1 MRFAYRVLPAIF
13 AGLALVAAGC
23 GDDDDTAAGG
33 GGDTD
38 RPTIVVTTTILGD
51 VVENLVGDEFE
62 VVTVM
67 PVGADPHDFRASA
80 QQVTEIGEAEVL
92 IVNGAGY
99 EEGLLDVIEA
109 AESDGVA
116 VLEAIRA
123 VETIEFGEGGHD
135 HADEDHGDEDH
146 ADEEHGDEDHAD
158 EEHGDEDHGDEDHAD
173 EDHADEDHADE
184 DHADEDGH
192 GHDGGDPHFW
202 TDPARMALAADAIA
216 EFLIA
221 NVDGVDTS
229 AVRASADAYVGALE
243 ELDSEVV
250 DTLAVIDEDRRVLV
264 TNHDAFG
271 YFADRYEFEVVGTV
285 IPSGS
290 TLDGTSA
297 QQLAELAEVIEH
309 EGVPAIFAETTV
321 SDELA
326 QTLAAE
332 VGDIAVVDLFTGSLG
347 EPGSGADTYVAMV
360 RTNAQRIVDALA
372 G

>member
-1 MRFAYRVLPAIF
+1 
-13 AGLALVAAGC
+13 
-23 GDDDDTAAGG
+23 
-33 GGDTD
+33 
-38 RPTIVVTTTILGD
+38 
-51 VVENLVGDEFE
+51 
-62 VVTVM
+62 
-67 PVGADPHDFRASA
+67 
-80 QQVTEIGEAEVL
+80 
-92 IVNGAGY
+92 
-99 EEGLLDVIEA
+99 
-109 AESDGVA
+109 
-116 VLEAIRA
+116 
-123 VETIEFGEGGHD
+123 
-135 HADEDHGDEDH
+135 
-146 ADEEHGDEDHAD
+146 
-158 EEHGDEDHGDEDHAD
+158 
-173 EDHADEDHADE
+173 
-184 DHADEDGH
+184 
-192 GHDGGDPHFW
+192 
-202 TDPARMALAADAIA
+202 MALAADAIA

-221 NVDGVDTS
+221 NVDGVDAD
-229 AVRASADAYVGALE
+229 AVRASADAYVGELE
-243 ELDSEVV
+243 GLDSEVV
-250 DTLAVIDEDRRVLV
+250 DTLAVIDAERRVLV

-290 TLDGTSA
+290 TTDGTSA